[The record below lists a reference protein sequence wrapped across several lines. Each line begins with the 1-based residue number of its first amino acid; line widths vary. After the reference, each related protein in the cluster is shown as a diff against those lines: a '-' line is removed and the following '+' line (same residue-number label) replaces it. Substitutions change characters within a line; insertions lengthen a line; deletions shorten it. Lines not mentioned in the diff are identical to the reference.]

1 MTGPLWQHVKEVF
14 QAALDHEPPERA
26 AFVRDACAGDSA
38 LQAEVESLLTAHE
51 RADSF
56 AERPATV
63 PLGESFGAYRVTG
76 WLGAGG
82 MGEVYRAHDAK
93 LDRDV
98 ALKVLPEVSAFDP
111 DRLRRFRREAQ
122 ILASLNHPN
131 IAAIHGIEEDDG
143 RQALVLEL
151 VDGPTLA
158 DRIAQGPIPLG
169 EALPIARQ
177 IAEAL
182 EAAHEHGI
190 VHRDLK
196 PSNIKLRG
204 DGVVKVLDF
213 GLAKALAASP
223 ADAGAG
229 GESLADRTREGT
241 VLGTAAFMSPEQARG
256 KAVD

>member
-1 MTGPLWQHVKEVF
+1 MTGPRWQHVKEVF

-26 AFVRDACAGDSA
+26 AFVREACAGDTA
-38 LQAEVESLLTAHE
+38 LQAEVESLLAAHE
-51 RADSF
+51 RAGSF

-63 PLGESFGAYRVTG
+63 PLGESFGGYQVTG

-82 MGEVYRAHDAK
+82 MGEVYRAHDTK

-98 ALKVLPEVSAFDP
+98 ALKVLPELSAFDP

-131 IAAIHGIEEDDG
+131 IAAIHGIEQDNG

-169 EALPIARQ
+169 DALPIATANRRSARSRPRAWHRPSRPEAVEHQAARRWSGEGTGFRARQ
-177 IAEAL
+177 GARALRRLTPAL
-182 EAAHEHGI
+182 EMNPRRTG
-190 VHRDLK
+190 R
-196 PSNIKLRG
+196 
-204 DGVVKVLDF
+204 
-213 GLAKALAASP
+213 AKAPSSGP
-223 ADAGAG
+223 R
-229 GESLADRTREGT
+229 RT
-241 VLGTAAFMSPEQARG
+241 
-256 KAVD
+256 